1 MSLQKM
7 QEFKRCCYRDLNVH
21 AQKGQTV
28 FTGSSLMEGF
38 PLNELCMTQGV
49 PGIYY
54 NRGISG
60 LTTEG
65 FLECI
70 HDVLLDLQPR
80 RIFINIGTNDIARS
94 ENWEISLE
102 QNYRTILRQALEA
115 IPGVSITLMAYYP
128 VNESVLQ
135 KNPLPDGR
143 VIPRT
148 NAGVA
153 VANRIAQQISEE
165 LSLCYIDVNHGLTD
179 CSGQLRQELTV
190 DGIHMYPAGYEIVFE
205 NLKPYL

>member
-21 AQKGQTV
+21 VQKGQTV

-135 KNPLPDGR
+135 ENPLPDGR

-179 CSGQLRQELTV
+179 CIGQLRRELTV
-190 DGIHMYPAGYEIVFE
+190 DGIHMYPTGYEIVFE

>member
-1 MSLQKM
+1 MPLQKM
-7 QEFKRCCYRDLNVH
+7 QEFKQCCYRDLNVH

-38 PLNELCMTQGV
+38 PLNELCMTQGI

-60 LTTEG
+60 LTTDG
-65 FLECI
+65 FLTCI

-80 RIFINIGTNDIARS
+80 RVFINIGTNDIARS
-94 ENWEISLE
+94 EGWEISLE
-102 QNYRTILRQALEA
+102 KNYREILRQALEA
-115 IPGVSITLMAYYP
+115 IPCVSIILMAYYP
-128 VNESVLQ
+128 VNETVLRE
-135 KNPLPDGR
+135 NPLPDGR

-153 VANRIAQQISEE
+153 VANHIARRIAED
-165 LSLCYIDVNHGLTD
+165 LGLCYIDVNHGLTD
-179 CSGQLRQELTV
+179 SNGQLRRELTV
-190 DGIHMYPAGYEIVFE
+190 DGIHMYPTGYEIVFE